1 MQVTVTCGLWTSS
14 QGKKKMVENPNNLV
28 GYPWL
33 DGYQKLTLWK
43 ERQDYCLYTCYRIL
57 MRTSPNFNGERN
69 GNYPVLGLAGEQSE
83 GS

>member
-1 MQVTVTCGLWTSS
+1 MQVTVTYGLWTSS

-43 ERQDYCLYTCYRIL
+43 ERQD
-57 MRTSPNFNGERN
+57 
-69 GNYPVLGLAGEQSE
+69 
-83 GS
+83 